1 MSILLFFF
9 QHRHGCEREDKEQ
22 NIKARL
28 DIALFCNRKNMEL
41 VFDGSR
47 IAKPIASFM
56 LEKHVQLL
64 VYK

>member
-1 MSILLFFF
+1 VK
-9 QHRHGCEREDKEQ
+9 GKKKD
-22 NIKARL
+22 NINARL
-28 DIALFCNRKNMEL
+28 DIDLFCNRKNMEL